1 MSRTR
6 RVVAATDF
14 WATVDDWAADRVDRS
29 RLRAWFA
36 TGPRLDAE
44 SGPYLDVVDPPP
56 GARLP
61 GRPLRGAV
69 AARGTA
75 LPATDAVADALA
87 EQGVAAARVERAR
100 RYRWAGPAFAPV
112 LVELRTSGDE
122 GVVEAWWED
131 VWMAWPELRSGE
143 DRGGRPSR
151 RRRAVTQVDALL
163 TALGADPLPR
173 AT

>member
-61 GRPLRGAV
+61 G
-69 AARGTA
+69 
-75 LPATDAVADALA
+75 
-87 EQGVAAARVERAR
+87 RVERAR